1 MGWGHGAGLVKRLA
15 FYIMLMTVFLSA
27 KDSTATVPKSP
38 KKAVVYS
45 IIPGG
50 GQFYNGKKIKAAL
63 MFGAQFWMVYQFQTN
78 RSAYNL
84 WDDGSYMKPRE
95 YYRENRNKY
104 AWYSTFVYIYNLAD
118 ALVDSHLSD
127 FDEKGEKVDKTQ
139 N

>member
-1 MGWGHGAGLVKRLA
+1 MKRLA
-15 FYIMLMTVFLSA
+15 LFIMLMTAFVSA
-27 KDSTATVPKSP
+27 QDSTATAPKSP
-38 KKAVVYS
+38 YKAVAYS
-45 IIPGG
+45 IISGG
-50 GQFYNGKKIKAAL
+50 GQLYNGKKIKAAL
-63 MFGAQFWMVYQFQTN
+63 MFGAQFWMLYKFQTN

-95 YYRENRNKY
+95 YYRDNRNKY

-127 FDEKGEKVDKTQ
+127 FDEKDEKVDKTQ

>member
-1 MGWGHGAGLVKRLA
+1 MKRLA
-15 FYIMLMTVFLSA
+15 LFIMLMTAFVSA
-27 KDSTATVPKSP
+27 QDSTSMAPKTP

-50 GQFYNGKKIKAAL
+50 GQLYNGKKIKAAL
-63 MFGAQFWMVYQFQTN
+63 MFGAQFWMLYKFQRN

-95 YYRENRNKY
+95 YYRDNRNKY

-127 FDEKGEKVDKTQ
+127 FDEKDEKVDKTR

>member
-1 MGWGHGAGLVKRLA
+1 MTA
-15 FYIMLMTVFLSA
+15 FVSA
-27 KDSTATVPKSP
+27 QDSTSMARKTP

-50 GQFYNGKKIKAAL
+50 GQLYNGKKIKGAL
-63 MFGAQFWMVYQFQTN
+63 MFGTQFWMLYQFQKN

-84 WDDGSYMKPRE
+84 WDDGSYMKPKE
-95 YYRENRNKY
+95 YYRDNRNKY
-104 AWYSTFVYIYNLAD
+104 AGYSTFVYIYNLAD

-127 FDEKGEKVDKTQ
+127 FDEKDEKVDKTQ

>member
-1 MGWGHGAGLVKRLA
+1 MKRLA
-15 FYIMLMTVFLSA
+15 LFIMLMTAFISA
-27 KDSTATVPKSP
+27 QDSTSMERKTP

-50 GQFYNGKKIKAAL
+50 GQLYNGKKIKAAL
-63 MFGAQFWMVYQFQTN
+63 MFGAQFWMLYQFQTN

-95 YYRENRNKY
+95 YYRDNRNKY

-127 FDEKGEKVDKTQ
+127 FDEKDEKVDKTR

>member
-1 MGWGHGAGLVKRLA
+1 MGRGNGAGLVKRLA
-15 FYIMLMTVFLSA
+15 FFIMLMTAFVSA
-27 KDSTATVPKSP
+27 QDSTVTAPKLP

-50 GQFYNGKKIKAAL
+50 GQLYNGKKIKAAL
-63 MFGAQFWMVYQFQTN
+63 MFGAQFWMLYKFQTN
-78 RSAYNL
+78 RSTYNL

-95 YYRENRNKY
+95 YYRDNRNKY

-127 FDEKGEKVDKTQ
+127 FDEKDEKVDKTK
-139 N
+139 

>member
-1 MGWGHGAGLVKRLA
+1 MKRLA
-15 FYIMLMTVFLSA
+15 FFILLMTAFVSTQ
-27 KDSTATVPKSP
+27 DSTATAPKLP
-38 KKAVVYS
+38 NKALMYS

-50 GQFYNGKKIKAAL
+50 GQLYNGKKIKAAL
-63 MFGAQFWMVYQFQTN
+63 MFGAQFWMLYQFQTN

-84 WDDGSYMKPRE
+84 WDDGSYMKTRE
-95 YYRENRNKY
+95 YYRDNRNKY

-127 FDEKGEKVDKTQ
+127 FDEKVDKTQ

>member
-1 MGWGHGAGLVKRLA
+1 
-15 FYIMLMTVFLSA
+15 MLMTAFLSA
-27 KDSTATVPKSP
+27 QDSTATAPQSP

-50 GQFYNGKKIKAAL
+50 GQLYNGKKIKAAL
-63 MFGAQFWMVYQFQTN
+63 MFGAQFWMLYQFQTN

-95 YYRENRNKY
+95 YYRDNRNKY

-127 FDEKGEKVDKTQ
+127 FDEKDEKVDKTQ

>member
-1 MGWGHGAGLVKRLA
+1 MKRLA
-15 FYIMLMTVFLSA
+15 LFIMLMTAFVSA
-27 KDSTATVPKSP
+27 QDSTATEPKSP
-38 KKAVVYS
+38 KKAVAYS

-50 GQFYNGKKIKAAL
+50 GQLYNGKKIKAAL
-63 MFGAQFWMVYQFQTN
+63 MFGAQFWMLYKFQTN

-95 YYRENRNKY
+95 YYRDNRNKY

-127 FDEKGEKVDKTQ
+127 FDEKDEKVDKTQ

>member
-1 MGWGHGAGLVKRLA
+1 MKRLTL
-15 FYIMLMTVFLSA
+15 FIMLMTGFVSA
-27 KDSTATVPKSP
+27 QDSTATAAKSP
-38 KKAVVYS
+38 KKAVAYS
-45 IIPGG
+45 IISGG
-50 GQFYNGKKIKAAL
+50 GQLYNGKKIKAAL
-63 MFGAQFWMVYQFQTN
+63 MFGAQFWMLYKFQTN

-95 YYRENRNKY
+95 YYRDNRNKY

-127 FDEKGEKVDKTQ
+127 FDEKDEKVDKTQ

>member
-1 MGWGHGAGLVKRLA
+1 MKRLA
-15 FYIMLMTVFLSA
+15 LFIMLMTAFVSA
-27 KDSTATVPKSP
+27 QDSTVTGSKSP
-38 KKAVVYS
+38 NKAVAYS

-50 GQFYNGKKIKAAL
+50 GQLYNGKKIKAAL
-63 MFGAQFWMVYQFQTN
+63 MFGAQFWMLYKFQTN

-95 YYRENRNKY
+95 YYRDNRNKY

-127 FDEKGEKVDKTQ
+127 FDEKDEKVDKTQ

>member
-1 MGWGHGAGLVKRLA
+1 MGRGHGAGLVKRLA
-15 FYIMLMTVFLSA
+15 FFILLMTAFVSA
-27 KDSTATVPKSP
+27 QDSTLMARKTP

-50 GQFYNGKKIKAAL
+50 GQLYNGKKIKAAL

-84 WDDGSYMKPRE
+84 WDDGSYMKLRE
-95 YYRENRNKY
+95 YYRDNRNKY

-127 FDEKGEKVDKTQ
+127 FDEKDEKVDKTQ

>member
-1 MGWGHGAGLVKRLA
+1 MKRLA
-15 FYIMLMTVFLSA
+15 LWIMLMTAFVLA
-27 KDSTATVPKSP
+27 QDSTATVLKSP

-50 GQFYNGKKIKAAL
+50 GQLYNGKKIKAAL
-63 MFGAQFWMVYQFQTN
+63 MFGAQFWMLYQFQTN

-95 YYRENRNKY
+95 YFRDNRNKY

-127 FDEKGEKVDKTQ
+127 FDEKVDKTQ

>member
-1 MGWGHGAGLVKRLA
+1 MTA
-15 FYIMLMTVFLSA
+15 FVSA
-27 KDSTATVPKSP
+27 QDSTSMARKTP

-50 GQFYNGKKIKAAL
+50 GQLYNGKKIKAAL
-63 MFGAQFWMVYQFQTN
+63 MFGAQFWMLYQFQTN

-127 FDEKGEKVDKTQ
+127 FDEKDEKVDKTQ

>member
-1 MGWGHGAGLVKRLA
+1 MA
-15 FYIMLMTVFLSA
+15 
-27 KDSTATVPKSP
+27 PKTP

-50 GQFYNGKKIKAAL
+50 GQLYNGKKIKAAL
-63 MFGAQFWMVYQFQTN
+63 MFGAQFWMVYQFQAN

-95 YYRENRNKY
+95 NYRENRNKY

>member
-1 MGWGHGAGLVKRLA
+1 MKRLVLC
-15 FYIMLMTVFLSA
+15 IMFISVFVSA
-27 KDSTATVPKSP
+27 QDSTVTVPKSP

-50 GQFYNGKKIKAAL
+50 GQLYNGKKIKAAL
-63 MFGAQFWMVYQFQTN
+63 MFGAQFWMLYQFQTN

-95 YYRENRNKY
+95 YFRDNRNKY

-127 FDEKGEKVDKTQ
+127 FDEKVDKTQ

>member
-1 MGWGHGAGLVKRLA
+1 MKRLA
-15 FYIMLMTVFLSA
+15 LCIMLMTTFVLA
-27 KDSTATVPKSP
+27 QDSTDTVPKSP

-50 GQFYNGKKIKAAL
+50 GQLYNGKKIKAAL
-63 MFGAQFWMVYQFQTN
+63 MFGAQFWMLYQFQTN
-78 RSAYNL
+78 RSAYNF

-95 YYRENRNKY
+95 YFRDNRNKY

-127 FDEKGEKVDKTQ
+127 FDEKVDKTQ